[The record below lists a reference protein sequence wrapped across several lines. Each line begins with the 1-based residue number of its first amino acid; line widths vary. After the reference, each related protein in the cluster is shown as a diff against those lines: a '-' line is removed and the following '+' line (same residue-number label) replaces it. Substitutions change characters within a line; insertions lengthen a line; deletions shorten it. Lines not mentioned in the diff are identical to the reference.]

1 MAGKNRT
8 FRTDVLVHPKTSGLH
23 PLDRDIL
30 FFQVV
35 AANIAGVMTKS
46 VRRIAHDCGGGTSTE
61 QVEASLRRLEKR
73 GLVRWWPDL
82 EVVWAVEAAD
92 HQGRTPNGWKGV
104 VNAVEVLSGEVSEA
118 FWERYA
124 GRPGSPPSQG
134 EAERPT
140 EPPTEGPSEGVART
154 GSSNEERVSS
164 AQEGGRGSPK
174 PRARSATPPKTRA
187 DIEADRRHALS
198 RFRELVAYDP
208 ECRPTPPGR
217 SQLGQLI
224 VGDKTMLSLLEQ
236 GATVEELHDVAKNL
250 ARRIGS
256 GELPP
261 DMWGGISFSWPYPM
275 LRDGLPIPN
284 RSKPGLAPSTGPKLE
299 TAAEARAYAENHG
312 NSLVGTGWVWEQ
324 DGRGGSHPVRDRR
337 AGGAA

>member
-8 FRTDVLVHPKTSGLH
+8 FRTDVLTHPSTAGLQSI
-23 PLDRDIL
+23 DRDIL

-35 AANIAGVMTKS
+35 ASNIAGVMRKS
-46 VRRIAHDCGGGTSTE
+46 VAQIAKDCGKGASAAK
-61 QVEASLRRLEKR
+61 VRASLKR
-73 GLVRWWPDL
+73 MQDRAEPLIRWWPEL
-82 EVVWAVEAAD
+82 EIVWACSAAK

-104 VNAVEVLSGEVSEA
+104 VNAVEVLPAEVRAA
-118 FWERYA
+118 FWERYS
-124 GRPGSPPSQG
+124 GRKGDP
-134 EAERPT
+134 AL
-140 EPPTEGPSEGVART
+140 EGPSEGEGEGPPEGPTEGVAHT
-154 GSSNEERVSS
+154 GTRNKERGTRNKKGS
-164 AQEGGRGSPK
+164 GGSPK
-174 PRARSATPPKTRA
+174 SRARSASPPKTRA

-236 GATVEELHDVAKNL
+236 GATVEELHTVAKNL

-256 GELPP
+256 GELPA

-275 LRDGLPIPN
+275 LRDGLPVPN
-284 RSKPGLAPSTGPKLE
+284 RSKPGLAPSSGPKLE
-299 TAAEARAYAENHG
+299 TAAEAEAYAKDHG
-312 NSLVGTGWVWEQ
+312 GSLTGTGWGWEL
-324 DGRGGSHPVRDRR
+324 DGRGGQRAVRI
-337 AGGAA
+337 GGAA